1 MCGCWSRDPWQ
12 CLWSTGSLTAGEHW
26 PEGRNSISALGLELL
41 LDLRALE
48 PKTSPPVDKEE
59 ETPWVSNALSSATPH
74 APIWNCLSVLQ
85 QGNLV
90 QRTTQEIYNLTVS
103 SAVPSQKKKKKKSSH
118 RAQIIKQL
126 LNTRLPIYQWSL
138 NKKKNRYF
146 VYWQMW
152 LRILQALW
160 SPGIVGSDRSLVRL
174 LEGSA
179 LVWEPQVVSG
189 FWGLLQLAPKKDLQ
203 QILV

>member
-1 MCGCWSRDPWQ
+1 MSLGVLPVCVWLLVKRPMTMSLEYRH
-12 CLWSTGSLTAGEHW
+12 SLTAGEHW

-103 SAVPSQKKKKKKSSH
+103 SAVPSQKKKKKIITQSTDYKTTFEHQTTNLPMKS
-118 RAQIIKQL
+118 
-126 LNTRLPIYQWSL
+126 
-138 NKKKNRYF
+138 
-146 VYWQMW
+146 
-152 LRILQALW
+152 
-160 SPGIVGSDRSLVRL
+160 
-174 LEGSA
+174 E
-179 LVWEPQVVSG
+179 
-189 FWGLLQLAPKKDLQ
+189 
-203 QILV
+203 